1 MQRIYLDNAATTKV
15 DTKVAEAILPFL
27 TENFG
32 NPSSIYSYGREVKS
46 AIEKARKSVATLL
59 GANPGEIFFT
69 SGGTESS
76 NMIMR
81 RCVNDL
87 GVKHIITS
95 PLEHHCVLHTAEDIE
110 HLGRIK
116 LHLVNVNE
124 HGDIDMAHLESLL
137 ENLKNEKVLVSLM
150 HGNNEIGN
158 LLDLVTVGN
167 LVKKYNAYFH
177 TDTVQTVG
185 HWKFNLHE
193 LPMDFITG
201 SAHKFHGPKGAGIV
215 YVSER
220 VKVKPFVAGG
230 GQERNM
236 RAGTENVT
244 GIIGFAKALEMA
256 YENFDADKKYISDL
270 KFYLKQKL
278 EENFEG
284 LIFNGRSGSENS
296 MYTVL
301 SVGFPK
307 NEQTEML
314 LYTLDMDGICVSG
327 GSACSSGANA
337 GSHVIQGI
345 YKGKANQSTIRFS
358 FSKYNTKEEIDKVVA
373 ALQQKIGSKKVAV
386 ANS

>member
-1 MQRIYLDNAATTKV
+1 MNNRIYLDNAATTKV
-15 DTKVAEAILPFL
+15 DAKVVEAMMPFL
-27 TENFG
+27 MENFG
-32 NPSSIYSYGREVKS
+32 NPSSIYSYGREVKA
-46 AIEKARKSVATLL
+46 AIEKARKTVATLL

-110 HLGRIK
+110 ALGRTK
-116 LHLVNVNE
+116 KHLVDVNE
-124 HGDIDMAHLESLL
+124 YGDIDLIHLE
-137 ENLKNEKVLVSLM
+137 NMLKELKGEGVLVSLM

-158 LLDLVTVGN
+158 LLDLTAVGT
-167 LVKKYNAYFH
+167 LVKNHGAYFH
-177 TDTVQTVG
+177 SDTVQTTG
-185 HWKFNLHE
+185 HFKFNLKE
-193 LPMDFITG
+193 MPIDFITG

-215 YVSER
+215 YISEN
-220 VKVKPFVAGG
+220 VKVKPYVAGG

-244 GIIGFAKALEMA
+244 GIVGFAKALELA
-256 YENFDADKKYISDL
+256 YENFEAEKQHMLDL
-270 KFYLKQKL
+270 KFYLKKQL
-278 EENFEG
+278 ENNFEG
-284 LIFNGRSGSENS
+284 LLFNGRSGFENS

-307 NEQTEML
+307 NAQTEML

-337 GSHVIQGI
+337 GSHVIQSI

-358 FSKYNTKEEIDKVVA
+358 FSKFNTKAEIDKVVEV
-373 ALQQKIGSKKVAV
+373 LIQKIGKAV
-386 ANS
+386 TA

>member
-15 DTKVAEAILPFL
+15 DAKVAEAMMPFF

-32 NPSSIYSYGREVKS
+32 NPSSIYSYGREVKA
-46 AIEKARKSVATLL
+46 AIEKARKSVATWL

-116 LHLVNVNE
+116 KHLVDVKPN
-124 HGDIDMAHLESLL
+124 GDVDLEYL
-137 ENLKNEKVLVSLM
+137 EKMLQELKNEKVLVSLM

-158 LLDLVTVGN
+158 LLDLKKIGELT
-167 LVKKYNAYFH
+167 KKYGAYFH
-177 TDTVQTVG
+177 SDTVQTVG
-185 HWKFNLHE
+185 HFKFNLHE
-193 LPMDFITG
+193 MPMDFITG
-201 SAHKFHGPKGAGIV
+201 SAHKFHGPKGTGIV
-215 YVSER
+215 YVSDR
-220 VKVKPFVAGG
+220 VKMKPFVAGG

-256 YENFDADKKYISDL
+256 YENFEADKKHIADL
-270 KFYLKQKL
+270 KFYLRAKL
-278 EENFEG
+278 QSEFEG
-284 LIFNGRSGSENS
+284 IIFNGNSATENS

-307 NEQTEML
+307 TQQTEML
-314 LYTLDMDGICVSG
+314 LYTLDMEGICVSG
-327 GSACSSGANA
+327 GSACSSGAEA

-345 YKGKANQSTIRFS
+345 YKGMANQSTIRFS
-358 FSKYNTKEEIDKVVA
+358 FSKYNTKDELDKVIHV
-373 ALQQKIGSKKVAV
+373 LHQKIGTAV
-386 ANS
+386 NA

>member
-1 MQRIYLDNAATTKV
+1 MQARIYLDNAATTRIDAKV
-15 DTKVAEAILPFL
+15 VETMLPFL

-32 NPSSIYSYGREVKS
+32 NPSSIYSYGREVK
-46 AIEKARKSVATLL
+46 ANIEAARKSVANLL

-95 PLEHHCVLHTAEDIE
+95 PLEHHCVLHTAEDVE

-116 LHLVNVNE
+116 KHLVNVKSN
-124 HGDIDMAHLESLL
+124 GDVDLQHLEQILT
-137 ENLKNEKVLVSLM
+137 ELKNEKVLVSLM

-158 LLDLVTVGN
+158 LLDLKTVGE
-167 LVKKYNAYFH
+167 LAKKYGAYFH
-177 TDTVQTVG
+177 SDTVQTVG
-185 HWKFNLHE
+185 HFKFNLHE
-193 LPMDFITG
+193 LPVDFITG
-201 SAHKFHGPKGAGIV
+201 SAHKFHGPKGTGIV

-236 RAGTENVT
+236 RAGTENVA
-244 GIIGFAKALEMA
+244 GIIGFSKALELA
-256 YENFDADKKYISDL
+256 YENFDAEKKHMTDI
-270 KFYLKQKL
+270 KFYLKNKL
-278 EENFEG
+278 EKEFEG
-284 LIFNGRSGSENS
+284 IVFNGRSGDENS
-296 MYTVL
+296 MFTVL

-307 NEQTEML
+307 TPQTEML

-345 YKGKANQSTIRFS
+345 YQGKAEQSTVRFS
-358 FSKYNTKEEIDKVVA
+358 FSKFNTKEEIDTVVNV
-373 ALQQKIGSKKVAV
+373 LHKKIGNTIHA
-386 ANS
+386 